1 VVSRSHRHRR
11 DAHRLRRTAAAFGR
25 GYRTA
30 VSRGRWFV
38 IAAWIAAVVA
48 LPLTLGG
55 GATGGGGLGGLLP
68 AHSRAVQLETRSLAQ
83 FDVPVLAETAVVL
96 HDPDGL
102 NPFVRADDVLW
113 ALSHAVRY
121 LAGPP
126 PAAGSDI
133 LAAVPVP
140 VARQDTA
147 VTYLY
152 MPNGTSPADA
162 TRLAHRYAAHFTGD
176 PGVST
181 FVTGLAPAEVSQ
193 QDHVLSRLDL
203 FAIVSLVLVAVIV
216 AVAFRS
222 VLAPVLVLAIFA
234 AGYAVSRPLLGQ
246 LATWL
251 GFPMPQQIEPIVVA
265 LLLGVVTDY
274 SVLLFS
280 EMRRRLRD
288 GTSAHDAVCQ
298 SLHHE
303 AHVVLIAGLTVAGG
317 TSALL
322 AANFQ
327 LFRAFGPALT
337 LTVLIGLALSLTLT
351 PAVMTVVGPR
361 LFRLSGA
368 SPRRDWRDVVRR
380 SERTGPLIRVLTRR
394 PTAALGAVLVAA
406 ALGAAAYPLI
416 HARLSVSFVAALPS
430 TDPVERGAAVLANAG
445 IRGVTAPTELLVES
459 RGIADHRQQ
468 LIRLQHQIE
477 QQPGVAEVLGPAQN
491 PLPQRFGVFFSRSG
505 DAARFIVV
513 FDADPLASQ
522 GIADYQRLR
531 DRAHTLGRQAGLPT
545 TARLEFTGQT
555 AIAAELAQ
563 LTRSNLR
570 LTLLAALGVEFVMLL
585 IYLRALL
592 TPIVL
597 LACSSLGVAAA
608 LGLTTLVFQHAL
620 GHPGLT
626 FYAPFATAVLLL
638 SLGADYNVFA
648 VGTIWDEARRRPL
661 RRALRVA
668 VPRSRRPIRTAGFI
682 LAATLGMVAIIPLGT
697 FREMAFTMSV
707 GLLIDTLLVRPVLTP
722 AVLTL
727 LGRAGGWPGHRI
739 RTRPTNEPAAPPA
752 LVTEGSAT

>member
-1 VVSRSHRHRR
+1 MTRSRHRR
-11 DAHRLRRTAAAFGR
+11 DARRLSRAAAVCGR

-48 LPLTLGG
+48 LPLTLGSG
-55 GATGGGGLGGLLP
+55 TTGGSSLGGLLP
-68 AHSRAVQLETRSLAQ
+68 AHSRAVQLETKSLAQ
-83 FDVPVLAETAVVL
+83 FDVPVLSETAVVL

-102 NPFVRADDVLW
+102 NPFVRADDVIW
-113 ALSHAVRY
+113 ALAHAVRY
-121 LAGPP
+121 LGGAP

-140 VARQDTA
+140 VARQDSA

-152 MPNGTSPADA
+152 MPSDTSPVDA
-162 TRLAHRYAAHFTGD
+162 KRLAERYAAHFAGD
-176 PGVST
+176 PGVET
-181 FVTGLAPAEVSQ
+181 YVTGLVPAEVSQ
-193 QDHVLSRLDL
+193 QNHVLSRLDV
-203 FAIVSLVLVAVIV
+203 FAIASLALVALIV
-216 AVAFRS
+216 ALAFRS
-222 VLAPVLVLAIFA
+222 VLAPLLVLAIFA

-274 SVLLFS
+274 SVLFFS

-288 GTSAHDAVCQ
+288 GTSAHDAVSQ
-298 SLHHE
+298 TLQHE

-351 PAVMTVVGPR
+351 PAVMTVVGRR
-361 LFRLSGA
+361 LFRLSGTA
-368 SPRRDWRDVVRR
+368 PHRDWREVVRR
-380 SERTGPLIRVLTRR
+380 GERTGPLIRVLTRR

-416 HARLSVSFVAALPS
+416 HASLSVSFVEPLPS
-430 TDPVERGAAVLANAG
+430 SDPVERGAAILARAG
-445 IRGVTAPTELLVES
+445 IRGATAPTELLVES
-459 RGIADHRQQ
+459 RGIADRRPQ
-468 LIRLQHQIE
+468 LVRLQHEVE

-491 PLPQRFGVFFSRSG
+491 PLPRRFGVFLSRTG
-505 DAARFIVV
+505 DAARLIVI
-513 FDADPLASQ
+513 FHADPLASH

-531 DRAHTLGRQAGLPT
+531 QRAHALARKAGLP

-570 LTLLAALGVEFVMLL
+570 LTLLAALGVEFLVLVL
-585 IYLRALL
+585 YLRALL

-648 VGTIWDEARRRPL
+648 VGNIWDEARRNPL

-697 FREMAFTMSV
+697 FREMAFTMTV

-727 LGRAGGWPGHRI
+727 LGRAGGWPGNRI
-739 RTRPTNEPAAPPA
+739 RTRPVDEAAASPA